1 MVSPHKKQ
9 KPKMASLWPDMQP
22 EQLNL
27 AQAEL
32 LLSFPRILGVHPEL
46 NTDITIQDGPYG
58 PYVSYQK
65 KDGKSESRSLENH
78 EQLLTCTLEE
88 ALDLLSRPAA
98 RKRRS
103 VQGPLTQLGVS
114 PLTKKEIEHILDE
127 SKKYISFNKKKIKK
141 INVLEGRT
149 IFNLFF
155 EDSTRTRTSFEVAAK
170 RLGADLINVV
180 VKDSSINKGET
191 LLDTMTTI
199 NSMNPDVLIVRH
211 PEEGISKKISETVD
225 ASVINA
231 GDGSHEHPTQ
241 ALLDALTIKNKFENF
256 SKLKIAICGDIL
268 HSRVARSNIIILSKL
283 GAKINVI
290 GPKEWLPKS
299 LNKLPVN
306 VYTEM
311 KKGLQNCDI
320 VMMLRIQK
328 ERIVGK
334 IMPNQKTYFKKYGLD
349 YNKLKYAKKN
359 AFVMHPGPMNR
370 GVEIDSKLADD
381 VTRSLIQEQVAM
393 GVAVRMACLDL
404 IIKNRDDF
412 SK

>member
-1 MVSPHKKQ
+1 MKSIFLESGHIKLYKRENSQYWQMKIKLPKQ
-9 KPKMASLWPDMQP
+9 KAIRSSTGSKILKEAKKIALKNYS
-22 EQLNL
+22 
-27 AQAEL
+27 
-32 LLSFPRILGVHPEL
+32 SF
-46 NTDITIQDGPYG
+46 
-58 PYVSYQK
+58 
-65 KDGKSESRSLENH
+65 
-78 EQLLTCTLEE
+78 
-88 ALDLLSRPAA
+88 
-98 RKRRS
+98 
-103 VQGPLTQLGVS
+103 
-114 PLTKKEIEHILDE
+114 EI
-127 SKKYISFNKKKIKK
+127 SNKIKK
-141 INVLEGRT
+141 ISKNIYKKIHLVETADLNAKEIKFILDEAKKFINFNKKRVKKSNLLEGRT

-170 RLGADLINVV
+170 RLGADLINVA

-211 PEEGISKKISETVD
+211 PEEGISKRISNNVD
-225 ASVINA
+225 ACVINA

-241 ALLDALTIKNKFENF
+241 ALLDALTIKNRFNNF
-256 SKLKIAICGDIL
+256 SKLQIAICGDIL

-290 GPKEWLPKS
+290 GPKQWLPKNI
-299 LNKLPVN
+299 NKLPVE
-306 VYTEM
+306 VYTDM
-311 KKGLQNCDI
+311 KRGLKNCDI

-334 IMPNQKTYFKKYGLD
+334 IMPNQKTYFNKYGLD

-381 VTRSLIQEQVAM
+381 ITRSLIQEQVAM
-393 GVAVRMACLDL
+393 GVAIRMACLDIL
-404 IIKNRDDF
+404 IKNRDNVV
-412 SK
+412 SY

>member
-1 MVSPHKKQ
+1 MKSKFLKSNHIKLYKRENSEYWQMKIKLPKQ
-9 KPKMASLWPDMQP
+9 KAIRSSTGSKILKESEKIALKYYSSLSI
-22 EQLNL
+22 ENK
-27 AQAEL
+27 
-32 LLSFPRILGVHPEL
+32 I
-46 NTDITIQDGPYG
+46 NIK
-58 PYVSYQK
+58 VSSKNIYK
-65 KDGKSESRSLENH
+65 KIHLVETAD
-78 EQLLTCTLEE
+78 
-88 ALDLLSRPAA
+88 LDR
-98 RKRRS
+98 
-103 VQGPLTQLGVS
+103 
-114 PLTKKEIEHILDE
+114 KEIEFFLNE
-127 SKKYISFNKKKIKK
+127 AKKFISFNKKRIKK
-141 INVLEGRT
+141 NNLLEGRT

-170 RLGADLINVV
+170 RLGADIINVA

-211 PEEGISKKISETVD
+211 PEEGISKRISLNVD

-241 ALLDALTIKNKFENF
+241 ALLDALTIKNRFDNF
-256 SKLKIAICGDIL
+256 SKLQIAICGDIL

-290 GPKEWLPKS
+290 GPREWLPK
-299 LNKLPVN
+299 NIKKLPVT
-306 VYTEM
+306 VFTDM
-311 KKGLQNCDI
+311 KNGLKNCDI
-320 VMMLRIQK
+320 IMMLRIQK

-334 IMPNQKTYFKKYGLD
+334 IMPNQKIYFNKYGLD

-393 GVAVRMACLDL
+393 GVAIRMACLDIL
-404 IIKNRDDF
+404 IKNRDNVL
-412 SK
+412 KY

>member
-1 MVSPHKKQ
+1 MNSKFLKSGHIKLYKRENSRYWQMKIKLPKIKAIRSSTGSKILKDAESIALKYYSSFSSKINIKLKRTKNVFKKIHLVET
-9 KPKMASLWPDMQP
+9 AD
-22 EQLNL
+22 
-27 AQAEL
+27 
-32 LLSFPRILGVHPEL
+32 
-46 NTDITIQDGPYG
+46 
-58 PYVSYQK
+58 
-65 KDGKSESRSLENH
+65 
-78 EQLLTCTLEE
+78 
-88 ALDLLSRPAA
+88 
-98 RKRRS
+98 
-103 VQGPLTQLGVS
+103 
-114 PLTKKEIEHILDE
+114 LTKKEIEYILDE

-211 PEEGISKKISETVD
+211 PEEGISKKISESVD

-241 ALLDALTIKNKFENF
+241 ALLDALTIKNKFKNF

-290 GPKEWLPKS
+290 GPKDWLPKS

-311 KKGLQNCDI
+311 KKGLENCDI

-404 IIKNRDDF
+404 IIKNRDNF
-412 SK
+412 AN

>member
-1 MVSPHKKQ
+1 MKSIFLESGHIKLYKRENSQYWQMKIKLPKQ
-9 KPKMASLWPDMQP
+9 KAIRSSTGSKILKEAKKIALKNYS
-22 EQLNL
+22 
-27 AQAEL
+27 
-32 LLSFPRILGVHPEL
+32 SF
-46 NTDITIQDGPYG
+46 
-58 PYVSYQK
+58 
-65 KDGKSESRSLENH
+65 
-78 EQLLTCTLEE
+78 
-88 ALDLLSRPAA
+88 
-98 RKRRS
+98 
-103 VQGPLTQLGVS
+103 
-114 PLTKKEIEHILDE
+114 EI
-127 SKKYISFNKKKIKK
+127 SNKIKK
-141 INVLEGRT
+141 ISNNIYKKIHLVETADLNKKEIQYILDEAKKFINFNKKRVKKSNILEGRT

-170 RLGADLINVV
+170 RLGADLINVA

-211 PEEGISKKISETVD
+211 PEEGISKRISNNVD
-225 ASVINA
+225 ACVINA

-241 ALLDALTIKNKFENF
+241 ALLDALTIKNRFNNF
-256 SKLKIAICGDIL
+256 SKLQIAICGDIL

-290 GPKEWLPKS
+290 GPKQWLPKNI
-299 LNKLPVN
+299 NKLPVK
-306 VYTEM
+306 VYTDM
-311 KKGLQNCDI
+311 KKGLKNCDI

-334 IMPNQKTYFKKYGLD
+334 IMPNQKTYFNKYGLD

-381 VTRSLIQEQVAM
+381 ITRSLIQEQVAM
-393 GVAVRMACLDL
+393 GVAIRMACLDIL
-404 IIKNRDDF
+404 IKNRDNVV
-412 SK
+412 SY

>member
-1 MVSPHKKQ
+1 MKIKLPKQ
-9 KPKMASLWPDMQP
+9 KAIRSSTGSKILKESEKIALKYYSSLG
-22 EQLNL
+22 
-27 AQAEL
+27 
-32 LLSFPRILGVHPEL
+32 I
-46 NTDITIQDGPYG
+46 
-58 PYVSYQK
+58 
-65 KDGKSESRSLENH
+65 ENKIH
-78 EQLLTCTLEE
+78 IE
-88 ALDLLSRPAA
+88 
-98 RKRRS
+98 RRS
-103 VQGPLTQLGVS
+103 KNIYKKIHLVETADLDR
-114 PLTKKEIEHILDE
+114 KEIEFFLNE
-127 SKKYISFNKKKIKK
+127 AKKFISFNKKRIKK
-141 INVLEGRT
+141 NNLLEGRT

-170 RLGADLINVV
+170 RLGADIINVA

-211 PEEGISKKISETVD
+211 PEEGVSKRISLNVD

-241 ALLDALTIKNKFENF
+241 ALLDALTIKNKFDNF
-256 SKLKIAICGDIL
+256 SKLQIGICGDIL

-290 GPKEWLPKS
+290 GPREWLPK
-299 LNKLPVN
+299 NIKKLPVT
-306 VYTEM
+306 VFTDM
-311 KKGLQNCDI
+311 KKGLKNCDI

-334 IMPNQKTYFKKYGLD
+334 IMPNQKIYFNKYGLD

-381 VTRSLIQEQVAM
+381 VTRSLIQEQVSM
-393 GVAVRMACLDL
+393 GVAIRMACLDIL
-404 IIKNRDDF
+404 IKNRDNVL
-412 SK
+412 KH

>member
-1 MVSPHKKQ
+1 MNSKFLKSGHIKLYKRENSKYWQ
-9 KPKMASLWPDMQP
+9 MKIKL
-22 EQLNL
+22 
-27 AQAEL
+27 
-32 LLSFPRILGVHPEL
+32 PRIKAIRSSTGSKILKDAESIALKYYSSFSSKINIKLKRTKNVF
-46 NTDITIQDGPYG
+46 
-58 PYVSYQK
+58 K
-65 KDGKSESRSLENH
+65 KIHLVETAD
-78 EQLLTCTLEE
+78 
-88 ALDLLSRPAA
+88 
-98 RKRRS
+98 
-103 VQGPLTQLGVS
+103 
-114 PLTKKEIEHILDE
+114 LTKKEIEYILDE

-211 PEEGISKKISETVD
+211 PEEGISKKISESVD

-241 ALLDALTIKNKFENF
+241 ALLDALTIKNKFKNF

-290 GPKEWLPKS
+290 GPKDWLPKS

-311 KKGLQNCDI
+311 KKGLENCDI

-334 IMPNQKTYFKKYGLD
+334 IMPNQKTYFKRYGLD

-404 IIKNRDDF
+404 IIKNRDNF
-412 SK
+412 AN

>member
-1 MVSPHKKQ
+1 MSTKFLKSGHIKLYKRENSNYWQMKVKLPKIQAIRSSTGSKILKEAKNIALKYYSSLSKKTSININ
-9 KPKMASLWPDMQP
+9 KSKNIFRKIHLVETAD
-22 EQLNL
+22 LN
-27 AQAEL
+27 
-32 LLSFPRILGVHPEL
+32 
-46 NTDITIQDGPYG
+46 
-58 PYVSYQK
+58 
-65 KDGKSESRSLENH
+65 
-78 EQLLTCTLEE
+78 
-88 ALDLLSRPAA
+88 
-98 RKRRS
+98 
-103 VQGPLTQLGVS
+103 
-114 PLTKKEIEHILDE
+114 KKEIEYILSE
-127 SKKYISFNKKKIKK
+127 SKKYISFNKKKIKS
-141 INVLEGRT
+141 INILEGRT

-191 LLDTMTTI
+191 LFDTMTTI

-211 PEEGISKKISETVD
+211 PEEGISKRISETVD

-241 ALLDALTIKNKFENF
+241 ALLDALTIKNKFNNF

-283 GAKINVI
+283 GAKINVV

-299 LNKLPVN
+299 LNKLPVS
-306 VYTEM
+306 VFTDM
-311 KKGLQNCDI
+311 KKGLKNCDI

-359 AFVMHPGPMNR
+359 ALVMHPGPMNR
-370 GVEIDSKLADD
+370 GVEIDSRLADD
-381 VTRSLIQEQVAM
+381 ITRSLIQEQVSM

-404 IIKNRDDF
+404 IIKNRDNDV

>member
-1 MVSPHKKQ
+1 MKSIFLESGHIKLYKRENSQYWQMKLKLPKQRAIRSSTGSKILKEAKKIALKNYSSFGISHKIK
-9 KPKMASLWPDMQP
+9 KTSKNIYKKIHLVETAD
-22 EQLNL
+22 
-27 AQAEL
+27 
-32 LLSFPRILGVHPEL
+32 L
-46 NTDITIQDGPYG
+46 NT
-58 PYVSYQK
+58 
-65 KDGKSESRSLENH
+65 
-78 EQLLTCTLEE
+78 
-88 ALDLLSRPAA
+88 
-98 RKRRS
+98 
-103 VQGPLTQLGVS
+103 
-114 PLTKKEIEHILDE
+114 KEIEFILDE
-127 SKKYISFNKKKIKK
+127 AKKFINFNKKRVKK
-141 INVLEGRT
+141 SNLLEGRT

-170 RLGADLINVV
+170 RLGADLINVA

-211 PEEGISKKISETVD
+211 PEEGISKRISNNVD
-225 ASVINA
+225 ACVINA

-241 ALLDALTIKNKFENF
+241 ALLDALTIKNRFNNF
-256 SKLKIAICGDIL
+256 SKLQIAICGDIL

-290 GPKEWLPKS
+290 GPKQWLPKNI
-299 LNKLPVN
+299 NKLPVE
-306 VYTEM
+306 VYTDM
-311 KKGLQNCDI
+311 KKGLKNCDI

-334 IMPNQKTYFKKYGLD
+334 IMPNQKTYFNKYGLD

-381 VTRSLIQEQVAM
+381 ITRSLIQEQVAM
-393 GVAVRMACLDL
+393 GVAIRMACLDIL
-404 IIKNRDDF
+404 IKNRDNVL
-412 SK
+412 SY

>member
-1 MVSPHKKQ
+1 MKYKLLKSGHIKLYKRENSNYWQ
-9 KPKMASLWPDMQP
+9 LKIKLPKTKAIRISTGSKI
-22 EQLNL
+22 LND
-27 AQAEL
+27 AEKIAVKYY
-32 LLSFPRILGVHPEL
+32 S
-46 NTDITIQDGPYG
+46 
-58 PYVSYQK
+58 
-65 KDGKSESRSLENH
+65 
-78 EQLLTCTLEE
+78 TLINKTNISSNKYKNIFNKIHLVET
-88 ALDLLSRPAA
+88 AD
-98 RKRRS
+98 
-103 VQGPLTQLGVS
+103 
-114 PLTKKEIEHILDE
+114 LTKKEIEFILNE
-127 SKKYISFNKKKIKK
+127 STKFISFNKKRIKK
-141 INVLEGRT
+141 LNLLEGRT

-199 NSMNPDVLIVRH
+199 NSMNPDILIVRH
-211 PEEGISKKISETVD
+211 PEDGISKKISNTVD

-241 ALLDALTIKNKFENF
+241 ALLDALTIKNKFKDF
-256 SKLKIAICGDIL
+256 LKLRIAICGDIL

-290 GPKEWLPKS
+290 GPKEWLPK
-299 LNKLPVN
+299 NINQLPVS
-306 VYTEM
+306 VFTDM

-334 IMPNQKTYFKKYGLD
+334 IMQNQKTYFKKYGLD

-381 VTRSLIQEQVAM
+381 ITRSLIQEQVAM

-404 IIKNRDDF
+404 IIKNRDNLVN
-412 SK
+412 K